1 MATALAAIADAGGL
15 SEFGDPT
22 DWQREI
28 RVDRA
33 LPGRDEKEPDDDN
46 IGLLTEHRSV
56 RRDSRVTTVGV
67 SPTGQLSF

>member
-46 IGLLTEHRSV
+46 IGLLTEHRSP
-56 RRDSRVTTVGV
+56 SRPE
-67 SPTGQLSF
+67 SAIISS